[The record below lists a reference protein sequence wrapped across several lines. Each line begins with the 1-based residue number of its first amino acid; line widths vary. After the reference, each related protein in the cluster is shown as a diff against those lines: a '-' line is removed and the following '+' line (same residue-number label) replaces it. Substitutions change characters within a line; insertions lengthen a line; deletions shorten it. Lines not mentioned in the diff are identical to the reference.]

1 MRGCL
6 PRWSVLIQ
14 ILAQL
19 ETREQL
25 LSKLQQL
32 QRNDPELYEKESPD
46 L

>member
-6 PRWSVLIQ
+6 PGGVYRSRSWSLGN
-14 ILAQL
+14 A
-19 ETREQL
+19 EQL